1 MDPWERDEPAERGYD
16 PLDPTVPLDDV
27 DVPGRTV
34 EQVRAAL
41 TKHLPHYG
49 SPEVRNVQ
57 FAEVYARLTSVA
69 IARAEFYGAI
79 LAEVYEHHRDGQAPF
94 NDFDDVVPGLGALIG
109 DTYAGDGA
117 GGRLATGEAIRAL
130 VALERDERDRA
141 ARLAKEGIK
150 LGLEA
155 KQVDVMRTFGRTVVE
170 AMRQLSGELGVNWA
184 DPATRRAAQRAVL
197 AARAALGVDVRSPN
211 EIGPA
216 LTPEERRRARE
227 P

>member
-1 MDPWERDEPAERGYD
+1 M
-16 PLDPTVPLDDV
+16 
-27 DVPGRTV
+27 
-34 EQVRAAL
+34 
-41 TKHLPHYG
+41 
-49 SPEVRNVQ
+49 
-57 FAEVYARLTSVA
+57 
-69 IARAEFYGAI
+69 
-79 LAEVYEHHRDGQAPF
+79 PF
-94 NDFDDVVPGLGALIG
+94 NDFDDIVPGLGALIG
-109 DTYAGDGA
+109 DTYASDGA
-117 GGRLATGEAIRAL
+117 GGRMATGEAIRAL